1 MNPRPLGPEPS
12 ALPSALHPD
21 KGYDGVERSAH
32 IMSAANNKVLKQ
44 SFRFLHPDKGYDG
57 VERNHKLRLTSVSPE
72 CFQHAILYTQL
83 CKVSSVKYLLLYN
96 PFT

>member
-44 SFRFLHPDKGYDG
+44 SFRFLHPEMNS
-57 VERNHKLRLTSVSPE
+57 VEIVDIQVKASFKNSPLHL
-72 CFQHAILYTQL
+72 FFAFNTLDL
-83 CKVSSVKYLLLYN
+83 KVRQNEL
-96 PFT
+96 